1 MTTNKTG
8 KRILISGA
16 GSGFGE
22 LAAIGLAKAGHD
34 VIAGAQI
41 WPQVTQLRL
50 KAEKLGLK
58 NLRVEKLDI
67 LDAYD
72 IENAAK
78 WDIDI
83 LVNNAAIGISGPM
96 SEIPMELLRR
106 SFETNFFAPLALT
119 QKIVRKLVDEKRPG
133 KVVFTSSIG
142 GLMAVPYGG
151 PYATTKHAM
160 EALAGSMKAEL
171 APFGIQVQVINPG
184 GYFTGFNE
192 TEAESSTHWM
202 NDQKNYIKTDTVQT
216 FFRQILGT
224 EDNRMDPQLM
234 ADAMVGII
242 PGDTGLFRNVVPKAT
257 EDLARTVQRMLWDER
272 IDLPATAG
280 GNAPNPN
287 QPGARPR

>member
-1 MTTNKTG
+1 MTKDVSK

-22 LAAIGLAKAGHD
+22 LASIGLAQAGHD

-50 KAEKLGLK
+50 KAENLGLK
-58 NLRVEKLDI
+58 NLRVEMLDV
-67 LDAYD
+67 LDSYD
-72 IENAAK
+72 IENALK

-106 SFETNFFAPLALT
+106 SFETNFFAPLVLT
-119 QKIVRKLVDEKRPG
+119 QKVVRKLVDEKRPG

-151 PYATTKHAM
+151 PYATTKHAL

-184 GYFTGFNE
+184 GYLTGFNE
-192 TEAESSTHWM
+192 TEAESATHWM
-202 NDQKNYIKTDTVQT
+202 DDRKNYIKQDTVQT
-216 FFRQILGT
+216 FFRQILAT

-234 ADAMVGII
+234 ADAMVEII
-242 PGDTGLFRNVVPKAT
+242 PGDSGLFRNVVPKAT
-257 EDLARTVQRMLWDER
+257 EDLARTVQRMLWDEK
-272 IDLPATAG
+272 IDLPTG
-280 GNAPNPN
+280 
-287 QPGARPR
+287 